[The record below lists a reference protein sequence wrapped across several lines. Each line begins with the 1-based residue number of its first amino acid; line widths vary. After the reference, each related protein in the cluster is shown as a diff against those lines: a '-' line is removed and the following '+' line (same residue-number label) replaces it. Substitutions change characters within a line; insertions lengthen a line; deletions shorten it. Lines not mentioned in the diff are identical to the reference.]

1 MEEGYIK
8 SKSEK
13 YSKTGEITQK
23 RNFVYKATVE
33 KVIYELL
40 IKGWTQTRIS
50 EVLMRDHG
58 FPDEPHCKNA
68 VYRVIS
74 KFKENNDIDIDD
86 LKAQY
91 LEMYMKLYSDSVDV
105 NKKTAKEILD
115 SIVKLQGLITNK
127 IEAKVDSTF
136 EVKF

>member
-1 MEEGYIK
+1 MEEEEYIK
-8 SKSEK
+8 SKSESISNK
-13 YSKTGEITQK
+13 ISQK

>member
-1 MEEGYIK
+1 MEEEEYIK
-8 SKSEK
+8 SKSESISNK
-13 YSKTGEITQK
+13 ISQK
-23 RNFVYKATVE
+23 RNFVYKKTVE

-68 VYRVIS
+68 VYKVIS

>member
-1 MEEGYIK
+1 MEEEEYIK
-8 SKSEK
+8 SKSESISNK
-13 YSKTGEITQK
+13 ISQK
-23 RNFVYKATVE
+23 RNFIYKKTVE

>member
-1 MEEGYIK
+1 MEEEEYIK
-8 SKSEK
+8 SKSESISNK
-13 YSKTGEITQK
+13 ISQK
-23 RNFVYKATVE
+23 RNFVYKKTVE

-68 VYRVIS
+68 VYKVIS
-74 KFKENNDIDIDD
+74 KFKDNNDIDIDD

>member
-1 MEEGYIK
+1 MEEEEYIK
-8 SKSEK
+8 SKSESISNK
-13 YSKTGEITQK
+13 ISQK
-23 RNFVYKATVE
+23 RNFVYKKTVE

-40 IKGWTQTRIS
+40 IKGWTQTRIA

-68 VYRVIS
+68 VYKVIS